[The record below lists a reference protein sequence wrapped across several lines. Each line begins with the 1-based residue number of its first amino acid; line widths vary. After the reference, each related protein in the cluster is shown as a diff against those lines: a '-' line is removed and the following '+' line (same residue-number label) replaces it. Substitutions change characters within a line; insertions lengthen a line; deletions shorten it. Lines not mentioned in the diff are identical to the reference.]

1 MEIFAHFFNLISFKF
16 DRDGFLV
23 MENFISVEK
32 CNALRNECDR
42 IIDSNHFAEEVSKI
56 SVFSAAGNDT
66 EVLAVIYLG
75 LTFLRYN

>member
-1 MEIFAHFFNLISFKF
+1 MLKF

-32 CNALRNECDR
+32 CNALRSECDR
-42 IIDSNHFAEEVSKI
+42 IIESNHFAEEVSKI

-66 EVLAVIYLG
+66 EVVAVICDLAQ
-75 LTFLRYN
+75 TFYFSLSNRLLN